1 MRGARP
7 APLVVTIDG
16 PAGSGKSTT
25 AKEVARRLG
34 LRHLDSGALY
44 RALTVAIRLAGV
56 PEDQWDDLGPD
67 ALSKLDVSLVPTDQG
82 FRVLVSGRDV
92 GKDLRS
98 PETTRLAPR
107 LAANPFVREK
117 LGEIQRSA
125 LAFGD
130 LVADGRDMGTVVFPE
145 ADLKVFLTANLGERA
160 RRRLLEKGTPAS
172 DVSIRDEADRIRERD
187 EADSSRSVAPLRRPA
202 GAIELDTTS
211 LSFEEQVSRLVS
223 AVSAL
228 TAGAGE
234 K

>member
-1 MRGARP
+1 M
-7 APLVVTIDG
+7 
-16 PAGSGKSTT
+16 
-25 AKEVARRLG
+25 
-34 LRHLDSGALY
+34 
-44 RALTVAIRLAGV
+44 TVAIRLDRV

-67 ALSKLDVSLVPTDQG
+67 ALSKLDVSLVPTDRG
-82 FRVLVSGRDV
+82 FRVLVSGHDV
-92 GKDLRS
+92 GEDLRS

-107 LAANPFVREK
+107 LAANPFVRKK

-145 ADLKVFLTANLGERA
+145 ANLKVFLTANLGERA
-160 RRRLLEKGTPAS
+160 RRRLLEKGLPAS

-187 EADSSRSVAPLRRPA
+187 EADSSRSVAPLRRPD
-202 GAIELDTTS
+202 GAIELDTTT